1 MATSVNNCSVKIS
14 KRAILNEKS
23 AHFLD
28 FYKSEGHRA
37 PVPPRS
43 AAQTGCR
50 AKSRFQVDFPL
61 KKYFMHKNIKCKTII
76 KEHYSVKK
84 QKNYRA
90 MPYRGRLLTICAP
103 LQLSRLWHSK
113 EDQVVLEYQVE
124 I

>member
-1 MATSVNNCSVKIS
+1 MPQCP
-14 KRAILNEKS
+14 
-23 AHFLD
+23 
-28 FYKSEGHRA
+28 
-37 PVPPRS
+37 PVPRHM
-43 AAQTGCR
+43 TGFF
-50 AKSRFQVDFPL
+50 AKSKFQVDFPL

-76 KEHYSVKK
+76 KVHYSVKK
-84 QKNYRA
+84 SKKNRA